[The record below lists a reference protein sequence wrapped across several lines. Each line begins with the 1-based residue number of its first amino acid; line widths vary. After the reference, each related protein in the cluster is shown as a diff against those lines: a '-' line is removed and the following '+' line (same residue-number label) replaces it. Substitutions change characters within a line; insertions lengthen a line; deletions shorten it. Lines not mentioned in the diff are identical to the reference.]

1 MQDQIIHNLPAI
13 HGPSLFQSFF
23 QAGFDCSTEWRGDGR
38 RLDIIHSSGHEMLA
52 AKDYAQLAD
61 CRLTTVRDGLR
72 WHLIETTPGQYDW
85 SSFLPMLHS
94 AQANGLQVI
103 WDLCH
108 FGWPDHLD
116 IWQPAFV
123 DGFARFAGAAAA
135 LVRAEGVVQPIY
147 TPINAVSFW
156 SWAGGDMA
164 SIAPM
169 ASGQGKALKQQLVRA
184 SLAAMA
190 AIRAVDPTARFL
202 QPEPVVHINAPAGK
216 PELEQAAE
224 ALRLRQFEVWDM
236 LCGREM
242 PALGGGEEWLDIIGV
257 GYRPGNQWF
266 YHGETIALDDG
277 HYRPFATILQEV
289 WQRYQRPLLIAE
301 TGADEEMRVPWA
313 RYIFEQ
319 AVQAM
324 QAHVAVEGICH
335 YPIADYRSWSEEK
348 HRPFGLLGMQDVNGC
363 RSIYEPLALEL
374 RGQQIRLAGL
384 LKDAEPG
391 HQAVSA

>member
-23 QAGFDCSTEWRGDGR
+23 QASFDCSTEWRGDGR

-135 LVRAEGVVQPIY
+135 LGRAEGVVQPIY

-190 AIRAVDPTARFL
+190 ALRAVDPTTRFL

-289 WQRYQRPLLIAE
+289 WQRYQRPLLIDE
-301 TGADEEMRVPWA
+301 TGAEEKMRVPWA

-319 AVQAM
+319 AV

-374 RGQQIRLAGL
+374 RDQQIRLAGL

-391 HQAVSA
+391 NQAVSA